1 MLPLFLQPF
10 NALAQAPSKAPSV
23 PDSRTA
29 EGTSAPATAE
39 HHAAMTQSD
48 SLEAAFPIAARP
60 HFTAALLLFEAGDF
74 RSALL
79 KFQLAYDLSQD
90 PRLLWDI
97 AICEKSLGHYAR
109 ALPLV
114 RRYLAEAASIIS
126 DSHRNEAAE
135 LAELIANFVG
145 PVRIECSQ
153 PGATVYVDEEELGKT
168 PLVNPMPFD
177 MGNHK
182 VTVRKRGF
190 REVSKSVRVLGP
202 GPEQT
207 LYFRLERDIP
217 AATLEIN
224 AGHDQTITLDGL
236 VVGHNRW
243 EGLVSPTKHV
253 VKVSGAGYKPKEV
266 QTDLTD
272 GRRVSIWV
280 VAQPLEPADRSNHW
294 PLIAVIGSVTA
305 VVAVVAYYGLRDQPR
320 ANSPLEGSLGT
331 FTIE

>member
-1 MLPLFLQPF
+1 MGSPAKSV
-10 NALAQAPSKAPSV
+10 NVTRAPKSASATSGIATQISAAAPDASL
-23 PDSRTA
+23 T
-29 EGTSAPATAE
+29 E
-39 HHAAMTQSD
+39 SD
-48 SLEAAFPIAARP
+48 SLEAALPTAAKP
-60 HFTAALLLFEAGDF
+60 HFAAAMLLFEAADYRG
-74 RSALL
+74 ALL

-97 AICEKSLGHYAR
+97 AICEKALGHYAR

-114 RRYLAEAASIIS
+114 RRYLTEAAALIS
-126 DSHRNEAAE
+126 DTHRSDAAE
-135 LAELIANFVG
+135 LADLIANFVG
-145 PVRIECSQ
+145 PVRIDCSQ
-153 PGATVYVDEEELGKT
+153 AGATVYVDEEEIGKT
-168 PLVNPMPFD
+168 PLTNPTPFD

-182 VTVRKRGF
+182 ITVRKRGF
-190 REVSKSVRVLGP
+190 REVAKSVRVLGP

-207 LYFRLERDIP
+207 LYFRLERDLP
-217 AATLEIN
+217 AATLEIS

-280 VAQPLEPADRSNHW
+280 VAQPLEPTDRSNHW

-305 VVAVVAYYGLRDQPR
+305 VVAIVAYYGLRDQPR
-320 ANSPLEGSLGT
+320 AHSSLEGSLGT
-331 FTIE
+331 FSVD